1 MNDDLQHLKLLS
13 IFHYIVAGMVA
24 LMGCLPIFHLLLGI
38 ALLSGAIP
46 ARGNDSFP
54 AAAMGGIFA
63 TVAGLMIVAFW
74 SLAVCL
80 LLAAGYLRE
89 QRRYMFC
96 LVTAAVVCML
106 MPFGTVLGVFTIV
119 VLMRPTAK
127 QLFEEGSGSV
137 TSVDG

>member
-13 IFHYIVAGMVA
+13 VFHYIVAGMVA
-24 LMGCLPIFHLLLGI
+24 LMGCLPMFHLALGI
-38 ALLSGAIP
+38 ALLSGAFP
-46 ARGNDSFP
+46 DRGNEPFP

-63 TVAGLMIVAFW
+63 TVAALVIVALW

-89 QRRYMFC
+89 HRRYMFC
-96 LVTAAVVCML
+96 LVTAAVACML

-119 VLMRPTAK
+119 VLMRPSVK
-127 QLFEEGSGSV
+127 QLFMEGNGTLESA
-137 TSVDG
+137 DG